1 MDNHWIKTTCAF
13 CGVGCGIEARV
24 KNNKVIVR
32 GDKQHPAN
40 FGRLCSKG
48 MALGETV
55 IEQGRLL
62 QPQIEGQT
70 THWDTALTT
79 IADTFQNII
88 DEYGPEAIA
97 FYLSGQLLTED
108 YYVANKLMK
117 GFIGSPNIDTNSRLC
132 MSSSVAGH
140 KRAFGSDTVPGCYED
155 LEKAELIIITGSN
168 LAWCHPVLYQR
179 ISAAKQLNNTLK
191 VVLIDPRRTFTTQIA
206 DLHLAI
212 QPGTDVL
219 LFNGL
224 LHYLEKVNKLNYE
237 FINNHTEGFT
247 AALHVATTETID
259 HEQLATILGVSPHVL
274 TQFYQWFAEIDNV
287 VTLYSQGINQS
298 SCGTDKVNSII
309 NCHLATGKIG
319 KPGCGP
325 FSLTGQPNAMGG
337 REVGGMANTLAAHL
351 EFNNPHHHELL
362 SQFWQTQRLVKQ
374 PGLKAIELFDAIATG
389 KIKAVWI
396 MATNPVVS
404 LPNTKLVETALQA
417 CPFVVVSD
425 CMMET
430 DTNQYANIRLPAA
443 SWGEKSGTVTNSE
456 RRISRQRSLKKPSGE
471 AKPDWWIITE
481 VAKKMGFNQAFNFK
495 NEVEIF
501 KEYAQLT
508 AYKNNGSR
516 DLDLSAFKHLTDD
529 EYNNLAPIQWPVT
542 FSNQLTPNQLTK
554 NKRFFD
560 DGQFYTPSKKA
571 QFIAVQFKPPASKV
585 NTNFPFI
592 LNTGRIRDQWHT
604 MTRTSLA
611 PRLSTHIPE
620 PFINIHPVDAY
631 KQQIINF
638 ELARITS
645 SQGTVIARACISEE
659 VKPGQVFMPIH
670 WTHVLSSNGQIGKLI
685 NSHVDPLSG
694 QPESKFTPVTLS
706 PWNYQCEAIIITK
719 QNIQVEE
726 KFEYWVKQNIK
737 NGYLYR
743 VASQQ
748 SVKKMLNFLLTQL
761 NTLQSC
767 SRLEFYDSS
776 AQQHRYS
783 FIQNQQLQACFFIVP
798 RLNQNDFTWLNE
810 ILTTNIHVHIQQSL
824 LSGNAIDQSAQ
835 GKIICACKQVGD
847 KTICNAINKHHLETV
862 KAVGSVTQAGSV
874 CGSCIPEIETLLA
887 TSSHSQSL

>member
-13 CGVGCGIEARV
+13 CGVGCGVEARV

-55 IEQGRLL
+55 TDQGRLL
-62 QPQIEGQT
+62 HPQIEGQV

-79 IADTFQNII
+79 VADTFQQII
-88 DEYGPEAIA
+88 NKYGPEAIG

-117 GFIGSPNIDTNSRLC
+117 GFIGSANIDTNSRLC

-140 KRAFGSDTVPGCYED
+140 KRAYGSDTVPGCYED

-179 ISAAKQLNNTLK
+179 ISSAKQQNNTLK
-191 VVLIDPRRTFTTQIA
+191 VVLIDPRCTVTTQLA

-224 LHYLEKVNKLNYE
+224 LHYLDKVHKLNSE
-237 FINNHTEGFT
+237 FISAHTEGFNS
-247 AALHVATTETID
+247 ALHAAKAETTC
-259 HEQLATILGVSPHVL
+259 HESLASTLGVPTDIL
-274 TQFYQWFAEIDNV
+274 TQFYHWFAETDNI

-309 NCHLATGKIG
+309 NCHLATRKIG

-351 EFNNPHHHELL
+351 EFENPQHHELL

-374 PGLKAIELFDAIATG
+374 PGLKAVALFDAIASG
-389 KIKAVWI
+389 KIKAIWI
-396 MATNPVVS
+396 MATNPAVS
-404 LPNTKLVETALQA
+404 LPHTELVKSALKA

-430 DTNQYANIRLPAA
+430 DTNQYANILLPAA

-456 RRISRQRSLKKPSGE
+456 RRISRQRSLKKASGD

-481 VAKKMGFNQAFNFK
+481 VAKKMGFNHAFNYTK
-495 NEVEIF
+495 EADIF

-508 AYKNNGSR
+508 AFKNNGSR
-516 DLDLSAFKHLTDD
+516 DLNLAALTNLNDD
-529 EYNNLAPIQWPVT
+529 EYNSLAPVQWPT
-542 FSNQLTPNQLTK
+542 TLSNQLTPHPSTK

-571 QFIAVQFKPPASKV
+571 QFIAVQFKAPASTV
-585 NTNFPFI
+585 DTNFPFI

-604 MTRTSLA
+604 MTRTALA

-631 KQQIINF
+631 TQHIINLA
-638 ELARITS
+638 LARIS
-645 SQGTVIARACISEE
+645 STQGTVIARACITEE
-659 VKPGQVFMPIH
+659 VKPGQIFMPIH

-685 NSHVDPLSG
+685 NAHVDPLSG
-694 QPESKFTPVTLS
+694 QPELKFTPITIS
-706 PWNYQCEAIIITK
+706 PWNYQSEAIIISQ
-719 QNIQVEE
+719 QNIQLEK
-726 KFEYWVKQNIK
+726 KFEYWVKQHIK

-743 VASQQ
+743 IASQQ
-748 SVKKMLNFLLTQL
+748 PVTKTLALLLAQL
-761 NTLQSC
+761 NSLKSC
-767 SRLEFYDSS
+767 SRLEYYNNTR
-776 AQQHRYS
+776 QLHRYS
-783 FIQNQQLQACFFIVP
+783 FIRNQQLQACFFIAP
-798 RLNQNDFTWLNE
+798 KLNQSDFTWLNE
-810 ILTTNIHVHIQQSL
+810 ILTTNFHVHIQQSL
-824 LSGNAIDQSAQ
+824 LSGNAIDELTQ
-835 GKIICACKQVGD
+835 GKIICACKQIGH

-862 KAVGSVTQAGSV
+862 KAVASATQAGSV
-874 CGSCIPEIETLLA
+874 CGSCIPEIEILLA
-887 TSSHSQSL
+887 ANAHRQST